1 MPIKEPSRTK
11 LRNAEIAAKSA
22 ALPKIPKELLDQIVA
37 EGPMTGEQ
45 INATTLALKKA
56 LIERALGGELSHH
69 LGYAPGATRPE
80 GATGNQRNGISAK
93 TVRTDGGPLRIE
105 VPRDREGSFEPL
117 LIGKHERRF
126 TGFDDKIIA
135 MYARG
140 MTMRE
145 IQGFLA
151 EQYGTEVSAEFI
163 SSVTDAVMAE
173 VTAWQSR
180 PLEPMYPVVFF
191 DALRVKIREDAVV
204 RNKAIYLALGVL
216 PDGTRDILG
225 LWIEGTEGAKFWMK
239 VFNDL
244 KTRGVADIL
253 IAVTD
258 GLKGMPE
265 ALAAVFPATTLQTCI
280 VHLIRN
286 SLDYASWKDRK
297 LLAAAIK
304 PIYTAASAEAA
315 QAELDAFEQGPW
327 GHKFPTVVAAWRRA
341 WDRVIPFFAFP
352 PAVRRVIYTTNAIE
366 SINAQLRKI
375 IKSRG
380 HFPSDDAATKL
391 IWLALRNI
399 TADWG
404 RAAHHWKEAMNQF
417 AILYEERFTRAA
429 QPMG

>member
-1 MPIKEPSRTK
+1 MPRKTK
-11 LRNAEIAAKSA
+11 TATADKAAV
-22 ALPKIPKELLDQIVA
+22 PRIPAELLEQLIP
-37 EGPMTGEQ
+37 GPVTPGQLEEIFQ
-45 INATTLALKKA
+45 QFKKA
-56 LIERALGGELSHH
+56 FIERALGAEMNQH
-69 LGYAPGATRPE
+69 LGYAPGQAKPQ
-80 GATGNQRNGISAK
+80 GAVNHRNGRSAK
-93 TVRTDGGPLRIE
+93 TVLTDTGALAIE
-105 VPRDREGSFEPL
+105 VPRDRHGSFEPQ

-140 MTMRE
+140 MTVRE

-151 EQYGTEVSAEFI
+151 EMYSVDVSPDLI
-163 SSVTDAVMAE
+163 SSVTDAVMSE

-180 PLEPMYPVVFF
+180 PLEQVYPVVFF

-204 RNKAIYLALGVL
+204 RSKAVYLALGVL

-225 LWIEGTEGAKFWMK
+225 IWIENTEGAKFWMK
-239 VFNDL
+239 VFNDM
-244 KTRGVADIL
+244 KTRGCNDIL

-258 GLKGMPE
+258 GLKGMGE
-265 ALAAVFPATTLQTCI
+265 ALAVVYPATTLQTCI

-297 LLAAAIK
+297 ALAAAIK
-304 PIYTAASAEAA
+304 PIYTAPSAEAA

-327 GHKFPTVVAAWRRA
+327 GARFPTVVASWRRA
-341 WDRVIPFFAFP
+341 WDKVIPFFAFP
-352 PAVRRVIYTTNAIE
+352 PEVRRVIYTTNAIE
-366 SINAQLRKI
+366 SVNARLRKI
-375 IKSRG
+375 IKTRG

-404 RAAHHWKEAMNQF
+404 RAGHNWKAAMNQF
-417 AILYEERFTRAA
+417 AILYEDRFTKGVA
-429 QPMG
+429 

>member
-1 MPIKEPSRTK
+1 MPSKTK
-11 LRNAEIAAKSA
+11 LKNAAIAAKSA
-22 ALPKIPKELLDQIVA
+22 ALPKIPKELIDQFVT
-37 EGPMTGEQ
+37 GPMTGEAV
-45 INATTLALKKA
+45 NAASMAFKKA
-56 LIERALGGELSHH
+56 LIERAMGAELGHH
-69 LGYAPGATRPE
+69 LGYPAGAAKPD
-80 GATGNQRNGISAK
+80 ATANQRNGTTGK
-93 TVRTDGGPLRIE
+93 TVLTGEGPLRLEI
-105 VPRDREGSFEPL
+105 PRDRDGSFSPI
-117 LIGKHERRF
+117 LIPKHERRF

-145 IQGFLA
+145 IQGFLL
-151 EQYGTEVSAEFI
+151 ESYGVEVSPEFI
-163 SSVTDAVMAE
+163 SSVTEAVMAE

-191 DALRVKIREDAVV
+191 DALRVKIKEDAVV

-216 PDGTRDILG
+216 PDGSRDILG
-225 LWIEGTEGAKFWMK
+225 LWIEGTEGAKFWMR

-244 KTRGVADIL
+244 KTRGVGDIL

-297 LLAAAIK
+297 LLAAAIR

-315 QAELDAFEQGPW
+315 QAELDAFERSPW
-327 GHKFPTVVAAWRRA
+327 GQKFPTVAAAWRRA
-341 WDRVIPFFAFP
+341 WSHVIAFFAFP
-352 PAVRRVIYTTNAIE
+352 PQIRRVIYTTNAIE
-366 SINAQLRKI
+366 SINSQLRKI

-380 HFPSDDAATKL
+380 HFPTDDAASKL

-404 RAAHHWKEAMNQF
+404 RAAKDWKEAMNQF
-417 AILYEERFTRAA
+417 AILYEDRFTKHAV
-429 QPMG
+429 

>member
-1 MPIKEPSRTK
+1 MPSRKTTK
-11 LRNAEIAAKSA
+11 AAA
-22 ALPKIPKELLDQIVA
+22 AAAARMPSIPKELVDQFVT
-37 EGPMTGEQ
+37 GPMSAEAVQ
-45 INATTLALKKA
+45 DISMAFKKA
-56 LIERALGGELSHH
+56 LIERALGAELSHH
-69 LGYAPGATRPE
+69 LGYPPGAGEPE
-80 GATGNQRNGISAK
+80 ELANHRNGASGK
-93 TVRTDGGPLRIE
+93 TVLTEDGPVRIE

-117 LIGKHERRF
+117 LIPKHERRF
-126 TGFDDKIIA
+126 TGFDDKIVA

-140 MTMRE
+140 MTVRE

-151 EQYGTEVSAEFI
+151 EQYGTEVSPEFI

-180 PLEPMYPVVFF
+180 PLEPMYPVIFF

-225 LWIEGTEGAKFWMK
+225 LWIENTEGAKFWLK

-258 GLKGMPE
+258 GLKGIAE
-265 ALAAVFPATTLQTCI
+265 ALGTVFPAATLQTCI

-286 SLDYASWKDRK
+286 SLDYASWKERK
-297 LLAAAIK
+297 QLAAALR

-315 QAELDAFEQGPW
+315 AQALEEFEHSPW
-327 GHKFPTVVAAWRRA
+327 GERFPTVAAAWRRA

-352 PAVRRVIYTTNAIE
+352 PEVRRVVYTTNAIE
-366 SINAQLRKI
+366 SIHSRLRKI
-375 IKSRG
+375 IKTRG
-380 HFPSDDAATKL
+380 HFPSDDAASKL

-404 RAAHHWKEAMNQF
+404 RAAKEWRLAMNQF
-417 AILYEERFTRAA
+417 AIAYGDRFTQRAV
-429 QPMG
+429 

>member
-1 MPIKEPSRTK
+1 MPSKTK
-11 LRNAEIAAKSA
+11 LKNAAIAAKSA
-22 ALPKIPKELLDQIVA
+22 ALPKIPKELIDQFVT
-37 EGPMTGEQ
+37 GPMSGEAV
-45 INATTLALKKA
+45 NAASMAFKKA
-56 LIERALGGELSHH
+56 LIERAMGAELGHH
-69 LGYAPGATRPE
+69 LGYPAGAPKPDAE
-80 GATGNQRNGISAK
+80 GNQRNGTTGK
-93 TVRTDGGPLRIE
+93 TVLTGEGPLRVEI
-105 VPRDREGSFEPL
+105 PRDRDGSFNPI
-117 LIGKHERRF
+117 LIPKHERRF

-145 IQGFLA
+145 IQGFLL
-151 EQYGTEVSAEFI
+151 ESYGVEVSPEFI
-163 SSVTDAVMAE
+163 SSVTEAVMAE

-191 DALRVKIREDAVV
+191 DALRVKIKEDAVV

-216 PDGTRDILG
+216 PDGSRDILG

-253 IAVTD
+253 VAVTD

-286 SLDYASWKDRK
+286 SLDYASWKDRRM
-297 LLAAAIK
+297 LAAAIR

-315 QAELDAFEQGPW
+315 EAELDAFDQGPW
-327 GHKFPTVVAAWRRA
+327 GQKFPTVVAAWRRA
-341 WDRVIPFFAFP
+341 WSHVIPFFAFP
-352 PAVRRVIYTTNAIE
+352 PQIRRVIYTTNALE
-366 SINAQLRKI
+366 SVNSQLRKI
-375 IKSRG
+375 IKTRG
-380 HFPSDDAATKL
+380 HFPSDDAASKL

-404 RAAHHWKEAMNQF
+404 RAAHDWKEAMNQF
-417 AILYEERFTRAA
+417 AILYGDRFTRTAA
-429 QPMG
+429 

>member
-1 MPIKEPSRTK
+1 MPSKTK
-11 LRNAEIAAKSA
+11 TKNAAIAAKTA
-22 ALPKIPKELLDQIVA
+22 ALPKIPKELLDQVVA
-37 EGPMTGEQ
+37 GGAPMTAEQ
-45 INATTLALKKA
+45 INATTMALKKA

-69 LGYAPGATRPE
+69 LGYPPGAVKPE
-80 GATGNQRNGISAK
+80 DAANHRNGASAK
-93 TVRTDGGPLRIE
+93 TVLTEDGPLRIE

-117 LIGKHERRF
+117 LIPKHERRF
-126 TGFDDKIIA
+126 TGFDDRIVA

-140 MTMRE
+140 MTVRE

-151 EQYGTEVSAEFI
+151 EQYGTEVSPEFI

-173 VTAWQSR
+173 VTAWQAR
-180 PLEPMYPVVFF
+180 PLEPMYPVIFF
-191 DALRVKIREDAVV
+191 DALRVKTREDAVV

-225 LWIEGTEGAKFWMK
+225 LWIENTEGAKFWMK

-244 KTRGVADIL
+244 KTRGVNDVL

-258 GLKGMPE
+258 GLKGIGE
-265 ALAAVFPATTLQTCI
+265 ALAAVFAATTLQTCI

-297 LLAAAIK
+297 QLAAALK
-304 PIYTAASAEAA
+304 PIYTAASVEAA
-315 QAELDAFEQGPW
+315 AAELDAFEQAAW
-327 GHKFPTVVAAWRRA
+327 GRKFPTVVAAWRRA
-341 WDRVIPFFAFP
+341 WDRVIPFYAFA

-366 SINAQLRKI
+366 SIHSQLRKI
-375 IKSRG
+375 IKTRG
-380 HFPSDDAATKL
+380 HFPSDEAATKL

-404 RAAHHWKEAMNQF
+404 RAAKEWREAMNQF
-417 AILYEERFTRAA
+417 AIAYGDRFTKSPA
-429 QPMG
+429 

>member
-1 MPIKEPSRTK
+1 MPSRTK
-11 LRNAEIAAKSA
+11 TKNAAIAAMSA
-22 ALPKIPKELLDQIVA
+22 ALPKIPNELIDQFVT
-37 EGPMTGEQ
+37 GPMTGEAV
-45 INATTLALKKA
+45 NAASLAFKKA
-56 LIERALGGELSHH
+56 LIERAMGAELGHH
-69 LGYAPGATRPE
+69 LGYAAGAGKPPGAS
-80 GATGNQRNGISAK
+80 NQRNGTSGK
-93 TVRTDGGPLRIE
+93 TVQTGQGPVRIE
-105 VPRDREGSFEPL
+105 VPRDRDGSFEPV
-117 LIGKHERRF
+117 LIPKHERRF
-126 TGFDDKIIA
+126 TGFDDHIIA
-135 MYARG
+135 LYARG

-145 IQGFLA
+145 IQGFLRESYA
-151 EQYGTEVSAEFI
+151 TEVSAEFI
-163 SSVTDAVMAE
+163 SSVTEAVMAE
-173 VTAWQSR
+173 VTTWQAR

-191 DALRVKIREDAVV
+191 DALRVKIKEDAVV

-216 PDGTRDILG
+216 PDGSRDILG

-244 KTRGVADIL
+244 KTRGVQDIL

-297 LLAAAIK
+297 ALAAAIK

-315 QAELDAFEQGPW
+315 QAALDAFEAGSW
-327 GHKFPTVVAAWRRA
+327 GQKFPTVVGSWRRA
-341 WDRVIPFFAFP
+341 WSHVIPFFAFP
-352 PAVRRVIYTTNAIE
+352 PQIRRVIYTTNAIE
-366 SINAQLRKI
+366 SINARLRKI

-380 HFPSDDAATKL
+380 HFPSDDAASKL

-399 TADWG
+399 TEDWG
-404 RAAHHWKEAMNQF
+404 RAAKDWKEAMNQF

-429 QPMG
+429 HGSGK